1 MTEIIL
7 KSDLDSS
14 KLKALLAFLKSW
26 GIEAEIK
33 NKRTNEVKKNT
44 KFSLS
49 AGMWSDYDLDSNT
62 LRQEAWQR
70 K

>member
-7 KSDLDSS
+7 TKDLDNT

-26 GIEAEIK
+26 GIEAELKKTVTKTI
-33 NKRTNEVKKNT
+33 NTNSE
-44 KFSLS
+44 FSLT
-49 AGMWSDYDLDSNT
+49 AGLWSDYQLDSEE
-62 LRQEAWQR
+62 LRKQAWQR